1 MKLPRKTTHA
11 LLAALIFVSVIL
23 RYPRSQ
29 HEVGVDSFFVHNLA
43 LALVSDGH
51 AEWILSPF
59 SYFGWYP
66 LSYPSAGPFF
76 LGSASSLSGL
86 NLESSILVIALLLGP
101 IGILGAFMMA
111 REFRSDPVFAL
122 VVAFLYGLAPRFL
135 AFTMWSASTRSLFMA
150 LLPIF
155 MWALLVNYRRRSTSR
170 LIVLTIS
177 VVMLAATHR
186 LAALLSVVL
195 VAFLVAVIALVI
207 LRILRIHFPRIV
219 LHNSFRRATP
229 HLALASLV
237 GIAGVMLISTDVL
250 QEYTY
255 GELASGAET
264 HIQLLNLFVSIAR
277 SGGVAFPLM
286 LLGLVVVTRQ
296 RNKTIHEPFLA
307 LAFLGLIPTLLLRQ
321 YAGFYILP
329 LLVLL
334 GGLGFRGLLDIA
346 KRRPRLVPVTGV
358 ALTLLVG
365 GFSVYV
371 LGVEIARSTEIDWE
385 TYASSVYAKRLA
397 SRGTYVSNDGLTG
410 IQMAAISGVRV
421 LPVGGAGT
429 TFQSPELLAFGF
441 YTADEVNAQLVR
453 VSIQEL
459 TIESD
464 SLWIAPDIQ
473 AELDWVL
480 ILQSPNG
487 EISRRLQVRYE
498 PTFLLELKA
507 AAGQFLAY
515 DNTYCSD
522 LGLWAHA
529 ASYRIYENGRESL
542 WWLHAP
548 GVVVPPSGISGRCP

>member
-1 MKLPRKTTHA
+1 MKLPRKTTFA
-11 LLAALIFVSVIL
+11 LLGAIIVLSMIL

-29 HEVGVDSFFVHNLA
+29 HEVGVDSFFVHTLA
-43 LALVSDGH
+43 VAIVSDGH
-51 AEWILSPF
+51 AEWILNPF

-76 LGSASSLSGL
+76 LGSASSLTGL
-86 NLESSILVIALLLGP
+86 NLEASILIIALLLGP
-101 IGILGAFMMA
+101 IGILSAFMMA

-135 AFTMWSASTRSLFMA
+135 AFTLWSASTRSLFMA

-155 MWALLVNYRRRSTSR
+155 MWALLANYRRRSTSR
-170 LIVLTIS
+170 LVVLAIS

-186 LAALLSVVL
+186 LVALLSVVL
-195 VAFLVAVIALVI
+195 VAFLLAVTVLVF

-219 LHNSFRRATP
+219 LRSRFRRATP
-229 HLALASLV
+229 HLALATLV
-237 GIAGVMLISTDVL
+237 GIAGAMLIGTDVL

-255 GELASGAET
+255 GELSSGTEPY
-264 HIQLLNLFVSIAR
+264 IQLLNLSVSIAR
-277 SGGVAFPLM
+277 SGGVALPLM
-286 LLGLVVVTRQ
+286 LVGLVVVTRQ

-334 GGLGFRGLLDIA
+334 GGLGFLGLLDVA

-358 ALTLLVG
+358 VLTLVAG
-365 GFSVYV
+365 GFSAYV
-371 LGVEIARSTEIDWE
+371 LGVEIARSTGIDSE
-385 TYASSVYAKRLA
+385 TYATSLYAKGLA
-397 SRGTYVSNDGLTG
+397 SPWTYVANDGLTG
-410 IQMAAISGVRV
+410 IQVAAISGVRI

-441 YTADEVNAQLVR
+441 YSADEVNAQLMR

-480 ILQSPNG
+480 ILQAPNG
-487 EISRRLQVRYE
+487 EIPRRLESRYA

-529 ASYRIYENGRESL
+529 SAYRIYENGRESL

-548 GVVVPPSGISGRCP
+548 GVAQPPSGVGGRC